1 MSALPYDPLRL
12 DISVAASAGHVYLAA
27 ANGCGTTS
35 VHKYDTAG
43 TWLATTDLRTSAC
56 PPESQPNTPRVVVGP
71 SAVFVSGTLAGTMR
85 VGNTSMAAT
94 ADETAFIVK
103 LTP

>member
-1 MSALPYDPLRL
+1 MSALPYDPPRL

-85 VGNTSMAAT
+85 VGNTSITAT
-94 ADETAFIVK
+94 TDETAFIVK